1 VVVRT
6 SKPGDKKERRRSVN
20 LKRKGMGHVG
30 SAIMQPK
37 ALTKLSKELRRQL
50 TNVEATNPSP
60 SNVTCSNFL
69 YFVSH

>member
-1 VVVRT
+1 MQPRHLVVVRT

-37 ALTKLSKELRRQL
+37 GLT
-50 TNVEATNPSP
+50 
-60 SNVTCSNFL
+60 CWIF
-69 YFVSH
+69 YFVEFDGKLHLATDDN